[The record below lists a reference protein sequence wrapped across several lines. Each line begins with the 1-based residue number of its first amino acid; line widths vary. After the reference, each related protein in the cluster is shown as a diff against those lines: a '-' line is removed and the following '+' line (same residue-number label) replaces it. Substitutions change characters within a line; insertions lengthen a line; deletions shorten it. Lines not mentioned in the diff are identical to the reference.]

1 MKYTTGSDVRE
12 PRSEK
17 LTLEIALKVSRKL
30 KTGNLFWQNTLKQP
44 FARNAAH
51 RRHSLL
57 RCRKSP
63 LITHSLI
70 QAPSTLMRGKFYS
83 IRKEKQKAQF
93 FFLNSIIC
101 KFSNEKFTYLYSTFN
116 LQLSSLY
123 VYTSSKIHDSSRL

>member
-1 MKYTTGSDVRE
+1 MRE

-51 RRHSLL
+51 RKNSLL
-57 RCRKSP
+57 RCRKSL

-70 QAPSTLMRGKFYS
+70 LGPVHINAG
-83 IRKEKQKAQF
+83 
-93 FFLNSIIC
+93 
-101 KFSNEKFTYLYSTFN
+101 
-116 LQLSSLY
+116 
-123 VYTSSKIHDSSRL
+123 